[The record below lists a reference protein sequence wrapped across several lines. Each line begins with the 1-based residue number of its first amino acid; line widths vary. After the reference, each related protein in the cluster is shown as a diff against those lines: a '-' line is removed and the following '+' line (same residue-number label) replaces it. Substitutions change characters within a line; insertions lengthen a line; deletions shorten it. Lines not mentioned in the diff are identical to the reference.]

1 MDSLSEREYKKYET
15 VWKTLPEYRENSA
28 ADYLVPEFLLHFQS
42 RLNKDQT
49 IIDFGCG
56 TARTAPLLA
65 QAHLKVTLV
74 DICVDSLDPEIFL
87 QTFHSKPAYAF
98 FQESLW
104 ELSDKVQSADWFVCF
119 DVMEHLPEEK
129 IETVLEGFAK
139 RMKRGGAFSIG
150 LCEDLSGKLIN
161 ETLHLTV
168 KPATWWIKQIGQH
181 FKICKEC
188 VLDDVWLILFVEK

>member
-1 MDSLSEREYKKYET
+1 MDALSKKEQKKYET

-28 ADYLVPEFLLHFQS
+28 AGYLVPEFLLHFQS
-42 RLNKDQT
+42 RLTKDQT

-56 TARTAPLLA
+56 TARAAPLLA
-65 QAHLKVTLV
+65 KAHLKVTLV

-87 QTFHSKPAYAF
+87 QTFNSNPAYAF

-104 ELSDKVQSADWFVCF
+104 ELSNKVKPADWFICF

-139 RMKRGGAFSIG
+139 R
-150 LCEDLSGKLIN
+150 N
-161 ETLHLTV
+161 
-168 KPATWWIKQIGQH
+168 
-181 FKICKEC
+181 
-188 VLDDVWLILFVEK
+188 